1 MPTILRIGPFR
12 FHFYSNEGTEPPHI
26 HVASKD
32 GECKF
37 WLEPI
42 TLAGNKGMKGHE
54 IREVEIRLNGYALRW
69 EKLDEDLTVPGIL
82 AGRFQLP

>member
-26 HVASKD
+26 HVASRD

-54 IREVEIRLNGYALRW
+54 IREI
-69 EKLDEDLTVPGIL
+69 EKLVFEHQDLFKEKYNDFHGN
-82 AGRFQLP
+82 